1 MTFRH
6 GLVIGKFYPPHAGH
20 HHLIDTAAGACA
32 RVTVVVAAST
42 VESIPL
48 ALRTAWLR
56 ERHPQPH
63 VEIVPVVDDVE
74 VDYDSEEIWAAHV
87 AAFRSGLAA
96 ASGQDVRVASE
107 QGVGVASGQGAGVAS
122 GQDVGAVTGQGVG
135 VASGKGAGAV
145 TGQGIGALDRPAVD
159 AVFSSEEYGPEL
171 ARRFDAAHVPVDP
184 PRGRFPVSGTAVR
197 SDPVACWQWLSP
209 AVRAYLARRVV
220 IVGAESSGTT
230 TLSRALAAHYS
241 GRGGVWAA
249 TRWVPEYGRLYCEEK
264 LALARR
270 TDPDRWIGDLPWAS
284 EEFTLIAERHLALE
298 DAAARSGSPL
308 LICDTDAFATSLWH
322 ERYLGALS
330 PDVER
335 VHART
340 RHDLWILTDTAG
352 VPFEQDGWRD
362 GESIRE
368 RMSERFREEL
378 DRRGLPY
385 VVVTGSHGDRL
396 AAAVAEID
404 ALLEKGWTFADPL

>member
-20 HHLIDTAAGACA
+20 HHLIDTAAGACK

-87 AAFRSGLAA
+87 AAFRAGLAA
-96 ASGQDVRVASE
+96 ASGQD
-107 QGVGVASGQGAGVAS
+107 
-122 GQDVGAVTGQGVG
+122 VG

-145 TGQGIGALDRPAVD
+145 TGQGIGALDHPPVD

-171 ARRFDAAHVPVDP
+171 ACRFDAAHVPVDP

-197 SDPVACWQWLSP
+197 GDPVACWEWLSP

-230 TLSRALAAHYS
+230 TLSRALAAHYAA
-241 GRGGVWAA
+241 RGGVWAA

-322 ERYLGALS
+322 ERYLGTLS

-368 RMSERFREEL
+368 RMSGRFREEL

-385 VVVTGSHGDRL
+385 VVVTGPHEDRL
-396 AAAVAEID
+396 AAAVTEVD

>member
-20 HHLIDTAAGACA
+20 HHLIDTAADACE

-56 ERHPQPH
+56 ERHPQPY
-63 VEIVPVVDDVE
+63 VDIVPVVDDVE

-87 AAFRSGLAA
+87 AAFQAGLAA
-96 ASGQDVRVASE
+96 ASGN
-107 QGVGVASGQGAGVAS
+107 GV
-122 GQDVGAVTGQGVG
+122 
-135 VASGKGAGAV
+135 
-145 TGQGIGALDRPAVD
+145 GALDRPPVD

-171 ARRFDAAHVPVDP
+171 ARRFAAAHVPVDP
-184 PRGRFPVSGTAVR
+184 PRSRFPVSGTAVR
-197 SDPVACWQWLSP
+197 GDPVACWPWLSP

-241 GRGGVWAA
+241 ARGGVWAA

-270 TDPDRWIGDLPWAS
+270 TDPDRWIGDLPWS
-284 EEFTLIAERHLALE
+284 SVEFALIAERHLALE

-330 PDVER
+330 PDAER

-340 RHDLWILTDTAG
+340 HHDLWILTDTAG

-368 RMSERFREEL
+368 RMSDRFREEL

-385 VVVTGSHGDRL
+385 VVVTGAHEDRL
-396 AAAVAEID
+396 AAAVTAVD
-404 ALLEKGWTFADPL
+404 ALLGKGWTFTDPL